1 MLALQEYSFCNG
13 WYRDKMNVKKLNKIK
28 NLHMEISVI
37 NADTEEQENE
47 KPGMLTAWLFP
58 SYTDLTD
65 PSSRTLHTRSNRSG
79 SKRRYKCHQ

>member
-1 MLALQEYSFCNG
+1 MLALQDYSFCNG
-13 WYRDKMNVKKLNKIK
+13 WYRDKMNDKKGFSKIK

-58 SYTDLTD
+58 IH
-65 PSSRTLHTRSNRSG
+65 RFN
-79 SKRRYKCHQ
+79 